1 MNLLNQSR
9 MDKVSL
15 NVHDICYNRKIKWNT
30 LNLQVYRVRYNYKL
44 WLLVAI
50 LWCILLIYTCSIWS
64 KMKNNYTPL
73 PKPLI
78 TTITS
83 SLDSIF
89 NLIKTMVIKLIYM
102 FSAHFQIMPKFDN
115 MVLSD
120 LVLFKDGMYF
130 IYSLTETLSNYRDY
144 RINKKQFLVHHVN

>member
-1 MNLLNQSR
+1 
-9 MDKVSL
+9 
-15 NVHDICYNRKIKWNT
+15 
-30 LNLQVYRVRYNYKL
+30 
-44 WLLVAI
+44 
-50 LWCILLIYTCSIWS
+50 
-64 KMKNNYTPL
+64 MKNNYTPL

-89 NLIKTMVIKLIYM
+89 NLIETMVIKLIYM

>member
-1 MNLLNQSR
+1 M
-9 MDKVSL
+9 
-15 NVHDICYNRKIKWNT
+15 IF
-30 LNLQVYRVRYNYKL
+30 
-44 WLLVAI
+44 VAI
-50 LWCILLIYTCSIWS
+50 EKSNETHWIYKFIECVTIINYDYWCILLIYTCSIWS

-144 RINKKQFLVHHVN
+144 SINKKQFLVHHVN